1 MNTAL
6 LVILLTVATLTAV
19 AGGAGALGLVVIKLV
34 RRLSHDGEGRGLR
47 PKRRPAA

>member
-6 LVILLTVATLTAV
+6 LVVLLTVATLTAV
-19 AGGAGALGLVVIKLV
+19 AAGGGALGLGVIKLV
-34 RRLSHDGEGRGLR
+34 KRLSHEGEGRGLR